1 MQQMDALRKANE
13 VREWRAEARREVK
26 AGDIERWCEIL
37 VSADF
42 RIASMTLLDF
52 LLWLPKV
59 GEQRARRII
68 WASLAIP
75 GVKSPYRSPVSLD
88 LETATKMATIVRGST
103 RRAAA

>member
-1 MQQMDALRKANE
+1 MQQLEALRKANE

-26 AGDIERWCEIL
+26 KGDVEQWCEVL
-37 VSADF
+37 VSADW

-52 LLWLPKV
+52 LLWLPGV
-59 GEQRARRII
+59 GERRARKII

-75 GVKSPYRSPVSLD
+75 SVKSPYRSPISLD
-88 LETATKMATIVRGST
+88 LATATKMATIVRRSA